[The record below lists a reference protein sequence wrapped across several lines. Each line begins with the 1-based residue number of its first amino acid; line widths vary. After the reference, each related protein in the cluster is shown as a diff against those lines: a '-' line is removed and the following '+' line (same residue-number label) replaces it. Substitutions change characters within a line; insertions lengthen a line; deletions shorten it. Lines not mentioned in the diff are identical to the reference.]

1 MNITFYSTH
10 CPKCKVLEKLMKE
23 KNISYSL
30 VDSEDIVLKVAEENN
45 ILSMPFA
52 DIDGQI
58 FNTKQLQ
65 NFINERG

>member
-1 MNITFYSTH
+1 MKITFYSLH

-23 KNISYSL
+23 KNIEYTL
-30 VDSEDIVLKVAEENN
+30 VDSEDIVLKVADENN
-45 ILSMPFA
+45 IVGMPFA

>member
-1 MNITFYSTH
+1 
-10 CPKCKVLEKLMKE
+10 MKE
-23 KNISYSL
+23 KNIEYTL
-30 VDSEDIVLKVAEENN
+30 VDSEDIVLKVADENN
-45 ILSMPFA
+45 IVGMPFA